1 MKGNLIGVLIHS
13 PVRAGVP
20 TAGFFI
26 VFSYLTTCG
35 TFNYEK
41 IAIFSKQ
48 FLPLLNPM
56 AGKVFFL
63 LIEICGFPTSF
74 ISPLILYF
82 RAIKQ

>member
-13 PVRAGVP
+13 PLRAGVP
-20 TAGFFI
+20 IAGFFI

-56 AGKVFFL
+56 A
-63 LIEICGFPTSF
+63 
-74 ISPLILYF
+74 
-82 RAIKQ
+82 